1 MSKLLLRGRVLTFVD
16 EPKSID
22 DQSAFSYFEDG
33 AVLIDNGKIVEAGE
47 YAAIASIAGSQA
59 EIVDHRP
66 HLILPGFIDTH
77 LHFPQTQAIASYGAQ
92 LLEWLNTYIFVE
104 EQKFSS
110 TAHADFIAGRFM
122 DELLR
127 NGTTSA
133 VAYCSVHPES
143 VDAYFTAAEKRN
155 MLMIGGKV
163 MMDRNA
169 PDALRDTPQ
178 SGYDD
183 TKALIA
189 KWHGRGRAHYAISP
203 RFAIT
208 STPEQMDRSRALVR
222 EHPDCYVQTH
232 LSENKDEIAF
242 ATSLYPSA
250 KDYTDIYANYD
261 LLGSNTLLGHCI
273 FLSDREISAL
283 AETRSV
289 AVFCPTSN
297 LFLGS
302 GLFDRDRFRNCGA
315 RISVA
320 TDVGGGTSFSML
332 ETMSEAY
339 KVLHVQGQHLSP
351 FASYYMMTLGNARAL
366 GLEDRIGSLHAGA
379 DADITILDS
388 RAKPA
393 MELRM
398 STATTLAEELFIL
411 QTMGDDRSVAEVYVA
426 GKPMKSGLDKPAFTH
441 ARTRQVAELQTA

>member
-1 MSKLLLRGRVLTFVD
+1 MSELLIRGRVLTFID
-16 EPKSID
+16 EPQDANDAASYR
-22 DQSAFSYFEDG
+22 YFEDG
-33 AVLIDNGKIVEAGE
+33 AVLVRDGKIADIGNYKAVSEKAD
-47 YAAIASIAGSQA
+47 ADAKIA
-59 EIVDHRP
+59 DHRP
-66 HLILPGFIDTH
+66 NLVLPGLIDTH

-92 LLEWLNTYIFVE
+92 LLQWLNTYIFVE
-104 EQKFSS
+104 EQKF
-110 TAHADFIAGRFM
+110 AGVDHADFIAGRFM

-133 VAYCSVHPES
+133 VAYCSVHRQS
-143 VDAYFTAAEKRN
+143 VDSFFTAAEKRN

-189 KWHGRGRAHYAISP
+189 KWHGRGRALYAISP

-208 STPEQMDRSRALVR
+208 STPEQMEASRELVR
-222 EHPDCYVQTH
+222 EHPECYVQTH

-250 KDYTDIYANYD
+250 KDYTDIYAQYD
-261 LLGSNTLLGHCI
+261 LLSSKMLLGHCI
-273 FLSDREISAL
+273 HLSDREISAL
-283 AETRSV
+283 AESGSV

-302 GLFDRDRFRNCGA
+302 GLFDRDRFKALGA
-315 RISVA
+315 RFSVA

-339 KVLHVQGQHLSP
+339 KVLHLQGQKLTP
-351 FASYYMMTLGNARAL
+351 LQSYYMMTLGNARAL
-366 GLEDRIGSLHAGA
+366 GLEDRIGSLHVGA
-379 DADITILDS
+379 DADIVVLDS

-393 MELRM
+393 MDLRM
-398 STATTLAEELFIL
+398 RVASTLSEELFIL

-426 GKPMKSGLDKPAFTH
+426 GKPMKTGLEASQKALSAP
-441 ARTRQVAELQTA
+441 QVELA